1 MKINQ
6 ELRTGLDKRNANQKT
21 NAAGSKPFSEMVLR
35 QESKLQLQEL
45 NTLMANVEEAGRRVA
60 KSRNMRD
67 LSRYKSLVRRF
78 VQEAVDYGLKVK
90 QSGTWDYSGSTRSLI
105 TVEQLDQ
112 HLIELTENLL
122 NEDQSSIDILAKI
135 GEIKGLLINL
145 YT

>member
-6 ELRTGLDKRNANQKT
+6 ELRTGLDKRNANQKAS
-21 NAAGSKPFSEMVLR
+21 AAGSKPFSEMVLK
-35 QESKLQLQEL
+35 QESKLQLQQL
-45 NTLMANVEEAGRRVA
+45 NTLMASVEEAGRRVA
-60 KSRNMRD
+60 KSRNTRE

-78 VQEAVDYGLKVK
+78 VQEAVDYGMKVK
-90 QSGTWDYSGSTRSLI
+90 QSVRFDYNGNSRSLV

-112 HLIELTENLL
+112 HLIELTESLL

>member
-6 ELRTGLDKRNANQKT
+6 EIRTGLDNRNANQKT
-21 NAAGSKPFSEMVLR
+21 TAAGSKPFSEMVLK
-35 QESKLQLQEL
+35 QESKLQLQQL

-90 QSGTWDYSGSTRSLI
+90 QSGTWDGSTRSLI